1 MKRKTS
7 LSNTLHTTYE
17 RTNIYNGYFSPMFCI
32 KQNEIQTKTLFIEEM
47 KRFSV
52 YKYKTKGIE
61 KNALVLSP
69 SKKLRDFTK
78 A

>member
-1 MKRKTS
+1 
-7 LSNTLHTTYE
+7 
-17 RTNIYNGYFSPMFCI
+17 MFCI

-69 SKKLRDFTK
+69 SKK
-78 A
+78 